1 MATTKRP
8 YAEPMLD
15 VISFG
20 KDDVILTSNYMDDD
34 GWTQGGKLRTRIKDW
49 NESGILNDDEN

>member
-8 YAEPMLD
+8 YAEPTLD